1 MDASVG
7 RWEVTMVE
15 SSRWDATDVRVDGSE
30 KPCGT
35 WWRRTAS
42 YMLGII
48 LPWALVSQA
57 ISMMATGRSLL
68 EGGAAW
74 LIYCAAFVVVVAVS
88 AVLTRNGQSPTQ
100 RLFKLQVCEL
110 SGTPVSPV
118 QAGFRNIAHVVDVAT
133 LGIGFLW
140 PLCDFTG
147 QTFADRIMGTRV
159 RRVASPQDSDGLPTT
174 TGLQT
179 TAPRPPAVMA
189 ERLPQ

>member
-1 MDASVG
+1 
-7 RWEVTMVE
+7 MVE

-74 LIYCAAFVVVVAVS
+74 LIYCAAFVS
-88 AVLTRNGQSPTQ
+88 CR
-100 RLFKLQVCEL
+100 
-110 SGTPVSPV
+110 
-118 QAGFRNIAHVVDVAT
+118 
-133 LGIGFLW
+133 
-140 PLCDFTG
+140 
-147 QTFADRIMGTRV
+147 RV
-159 RRVASPQDSDGLPTT
+159 RRIDPERAIAD
-174 TGLQT
+174 T
-179 TAPRPPAVMA
+179 TALQASG
-189 ERLPQ
+189 L